1 MTLNLFL
8 GQALNGLQFGIL
20 LFLMAAGLTL
30 VFGIMSFVNLAHGSL
45 YMFGAYFAAT
55 VASYSGSFV
64 LAIFSSM
71 VLIFLLGAAID
82 RAGLS
87 ILHRRSHLDQVLATF
102 GLVLFS
108 NELVRV
114 VWGNAPIY
122 MDAPDYLSDA
132 VNIFGLN
139 YPAYRFAIIVA
150 GLLVALGLYLL
161 IERTRIGM
169 LIRAGAS
176 NRTMV
181 SALGVNIAW
190 LNRFVFALG
199 AGLAGLAGAL
209 VGPILSVEPGMGE
222 PVLILTLVVIV
233 IGGIGSIRGA
243 FFGAIVVGLVD
254 TMGRVFVPI
263 WLRATFDPAMAAAI
277 GPALASMLVYLMMA
291 VILAFKPEG
300 LFPLRARG

>member
-1 MTLNLFL
+1 
-8 GQALNGLQFGIL
+8 
-20 LFLMAAGLTL
+20 MAAGLTL

-55 VASYSGSFV
+55 IAAHSGSFV
-64 LAIFSSM
+64 LAI
-71 VLIFLLGAAID
+71 VLTLLLIFLLGLLLD
-82 RAGLS
+82 KAGLS

-102 GLVLFS
+102 GLIIFS
-108 NELVRV
+108 NELVRII
-114 VWGNAPIY
+114 WGNAPIY
-122 MDAPDYLSDA
+122 MDAPEYLSGAIDLL
-132 VNIFGLN
+132 GLN

-150 GLLVALGLYLL
+150 GLLIAIGLYFL

-176 NRTMV
+176 NRQMV

-209 VGPILSVEPGMGE
+209 VGPIVSVEAGMGE

-243 FFGAIVVGLVD
+243 FFGALVVGLVD
-254 TMGRVFVPI
+254 TMGRVFLPI
-263 WLRATFDPAMAAAI
+263 WLRETFDPAMATAV
-277 GPALASMLVYLMMA
+277 GPALASMLVYLLMA
-291 VILAFKPEG
+291 IVLAFKPDG
-300 LFPLRARG
+300 LFPIRARG